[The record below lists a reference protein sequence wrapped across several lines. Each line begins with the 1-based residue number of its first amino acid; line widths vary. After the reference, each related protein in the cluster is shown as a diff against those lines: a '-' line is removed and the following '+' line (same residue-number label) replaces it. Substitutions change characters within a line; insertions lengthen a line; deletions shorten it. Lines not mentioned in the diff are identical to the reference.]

1 MEFACLDAAWVVEST
16 LWQKCKLNRFVDGR
30 QVLPEK
36 DYRFVRRTM
45 VSLVLGTDM
54 ALHSEIVKACFLLPI
69 HDKSKQEAHDKCQCL
84 IFRLFD

>member
-1 MEFACLDAAWVVEST
+1 MLHGSFIILSGRN
-16 LWQKCKLNRFVDGR
+16 LKLNTSAEGR

-54 ALHSEIVKACFLLPI
+54 ALHSEIVKACSLLL
-69 HDKSKQEAHDKCQCL
+69 HHH
-84 IFRLFD
+84 RT